1 MHRKRIAKHR
11 TISVPNNY
19 VLLVI
24 SMQWQVSKYI
34 NKANDGQ
41 FQEPEL
47 PFVYHDIVFELKDPS
62 QGNVVGA

>member
-1 MHRKRIAKHR
+1 
-11 TISVPNNY
+11 
-19 VLLVI
+19 
-24 SMQWQVSKYI
+24 MQWQVSKYI

-47 PFVYHDIVFELKDPS
+47 PFVYHDIVFELKDSS